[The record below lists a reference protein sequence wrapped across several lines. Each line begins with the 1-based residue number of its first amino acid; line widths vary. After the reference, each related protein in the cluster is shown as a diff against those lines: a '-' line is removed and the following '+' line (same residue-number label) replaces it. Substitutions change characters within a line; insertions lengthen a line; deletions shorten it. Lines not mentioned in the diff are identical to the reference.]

1 MNLTRRKFLKLLG
14 LGSLLSLY
22 PKVALAVNKSALDLL
37 YLRRII
43 TSDSAHKQTIMW
55 QSSRKLIDLVF
66 EYAAEDGNNYQA
78 NIYSEYLQQD
88 NETCYFYY
96 VTLNELTPA
105 KTYKYRIKNNLIT
118 SNWHYFT
125 TAAENSSFQALL
137 FSDSQCGENYT
148 TWKKTLSIA
157 CNRHQAAAFWADIGD
172 LTDNGESSWHW
183 QSFWQASD
191 SISAKLPMVPVMG
204 NHECY
209 GLNWQYALPVRYL
222 KNFALPTNGSRNSQG
237 YYYAFD
243 YGPVHFY
250 VLNTQMLELADF
262 KPDLLQEQIAWLKKN
277 KTTHHKKW
285 QVVLMHKD
293 ILAYDEYQPG
303 TGTTFGFSDVG
314 HAFMPAFDE
323 LGIDLVVTGH
333 MHTYRNRGHIKNFQP
348 STTGPVYIMGGPAGN
363 EAYTVPAD
371 NNYDLKAIV
380 QPTPCNYLLLSADQH
395 HLKLTCFTIDGV
407 LIDTTTINK

>member
-22 PKVALAVNKSALDLL
+22 PKTVMAVNKPAIDLL

-55 QSSRKLIDLVF
+55 QSPVELTDTIF
-66 EYAAEDGNNYQA
+66 EYVADNRSSCQA
-78 NIYSEYLQQD
+78 TINSEYLQQD
-88 NETCYFYY
+88 NEICYFYH
-96 VTLNELTPA
+96 VTINNLIPA
-105 KTYKYRIKNNLIT
+105 RTYKYRIKNNLIV
-118 SNWHYFT
+118 SDWHYFT
-125 TAAENSSFQALL
+125 TAAEDRSFQALL

-148 TWKKTLSIA
+148 TWEKTLRIA

-183 QSFWQASD
+183 QSFWQALGN
-191 SISAKLPMVPVMG
+191 IPAKLPMVPVMG

-209 GLNWQYALPVRYL
+209 GLNWQYALPARYL
-222 KNFALPTNGSRNSQG
+222 KSFALPINGSHSHQG

-250 VLNTQMLELADF
+250 ILNTQMLELADF
-262 KPDLLQEQIAWLKKN
+262 KPDLLHDQIAWLKKN
-277 KTTHHKKW
+277 KTTHQKKW

-293 ILAYDEYQPG
+293 VLAYDEYQAG

-314 HAFMPAFDE
+314 HAFMPIFDE

-348 STTGPVYIMGGPAGN
+348 STAGPVYIMGGPAGN
-363 EAYTVPAD
+363 EEYTVPAD
-371 NNYDLKAIV
+371 KNFDIKAIS

-395 HLKLTCFTIDGV
+395 NLKLTCFTTAGT
-407 LIDTTTINK
+407 LIDNITISK